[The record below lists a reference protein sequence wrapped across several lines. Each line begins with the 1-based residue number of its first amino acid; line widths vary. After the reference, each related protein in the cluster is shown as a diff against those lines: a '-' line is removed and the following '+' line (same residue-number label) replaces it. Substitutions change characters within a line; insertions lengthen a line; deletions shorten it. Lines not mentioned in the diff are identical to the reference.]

1 MTSYTLYGAE
11 VSYFT
16 GKARAYLDWRG
27 VDYVEKPATQAVYR
41 DVILPN
47 VGWPVIPVAT
57 MPDGTVIQDTTDIIA
72 AIEAR
77 ENAQPTAWP
86 DLPLQRFVSELL
98 QLYGDEWLMLPA
110 MHYRWNYNEDW
121 AYGEFGALSAPDL
134 TPGQQYEL
142 GRKNGARFKG
152 ALPILGI
159 SADTVPGI
167 EKSYEAFLSEFSAHL
182 DQHPYIL
189 GARPSLA
196 DFAFYGPLYAH
207 LYRDPA
213 SGEIMQ
219 RLAPKVSDWVERM
232 KAGGGHGTGEL
243 LSDDAVPETLEPIL
257 RRQMH
262 EQLPAIIAT
271 SALYKDWAMK
281 AASGDRVPR
290 ALGDITI
297 DIEGSSGPAKARSFP
312 LWRLQ
317 AALDVYDAMKP
328 EDRARADTL
337 LARIGGEDLKT
348 FRLPAR
354 LKREKCQVVLA

>member
-27 VDYVEKPATQAVYR
+27 ADYIEKPATQAVYR
-41 DVILPN
+41 DVIMPN

-57 MPDGTVIQDTTDIIA
+57 MPDGTVIQDTADIMQA
-72 AIEAR
+72 VEAR
-77 ENAQPTAWP
+77 ENAHPPAWP
-86 DLPLQRFVSELL
+86 ASPLQRFVSELL

-134 TPGQQYEL
+134 TPEEQHEI

-189 GARPSLA
+189 GTRPSLA

-213 SGEIMQ
+213 SGEIMR
-219 RLAPKVSDWVERM
+219 RLAPKVADWVERM
-232 KAGGGHGTGEL
+232 KAGGERGSGEL
-243 LSDDAVPETLEPIL
+243 LGDDALPETLEPIL
-257 RRQMH
+257 RRQMR
-262 EQLPAIIAT
+262 EQLPAIKAT
-271 SALYKDWAMK
+271 SALFSGWSAD

-290 ALGDITI
+290 ALGDI
-297 DIEGSSGPAKARSFP
+297 DIEIESHSGPAKARSFP

-317 AALDVYDAMKP
+317 AALDVYDAMSP

-337 LARIGGEDLKT
+337 LARIGGGDLKT
-348 FRLPAR
+348 FRLPGR
-354 LKREKCQVVLA
+354 LKRENCQVVLA